1 MNGDPLSDVIALS
14 GARCTATRCM
24 EVDGAFHFRF
34 ATPAGIKFVAV
45 THGFCWLAVEG
56 MQPRALETG
65 DVFMLRGD
73 RRFAMASDLA
83 LPAIDG
89 NGVFTA
95 DAPSDSSE
103 PSGFQT
109 IGGHVAIDRESG
121 RMLVDLLPPVIM
133 VDRQS
138 SAALGTDRLLQEL
151 VRERTGERTGFVL
164 ALQQLTQLIF
174 IHVVRAHVAARTP
187 ASMGLIAALG
197 DDRIA
202 LALRLMHG
210 SPAKAWTVR
219 DSAAQSGLS
228 RTAFATRFS
237 ATLGVGP
244 ATYLAK
250 WRMSLA
256 ERELRAT
263 SRPISSIAHSIGF
276 ASASAFGAA
285 FRSRFGVAPKLYRR
299 EAGSRT
305 LDCGGRD

>member
-24 EVDGAFHFRF
+24 ELDGAFHFCF

-65 DVFMLRGD
+65 DVFMLRG
-73 RRFAMASDLA
+73 
-83 LPAIDG
+83 
-89 NGVFTA
+89 
-95 DAPSDSSE
+95 
-103 PSGFQT
+103 
-109 IGGHVAIDRESG
+109 
-121 RMLVDLLPPVIM
+121 
-133 VDRQS
+133 
-138 SAALGTDRLLQEL
+138 
-151 VRERTGERTGFVL
+151 
-164 ALQQLTQLIF
+164 
-174 IHVVRAHVAARTP
+174 
-187 ASMGLIAALG
+187 
-197 DDRIA
+197 
-202 LALRLMHG
+202 
-210 SPAKAWTVR
+210 
-219 DSAAQSGLS
+219 
-228 RTAFATRFS
+228 
-237 ATLGVGP
+237 GP